1 MEMALIVVAFL
12 MAPND
17 GHSQI
22 QTQSEAKGQTATI
35 GCLRRRSP
43 WENNEWPKDFTD
55 TTWPQGQQVLL
66 CTPWNKTEILN
77 ISKIFNLKKIS
88 LIWGTELMESGD
100 GGYTEQIKKN

>member
-66 CTPWNKTEILN
+66 CTPWNKTEIFKQGIRRGECKTLVDN
-77 ISKIFNLKKIS
+77 
-88 LIWGTELMESGD
+88 WYGA
-100 GGYTEQIKKN
+100 